1 MDSKKDQRLELS
13 VSSEATHLR
22 MELSKEVLEDLSP
35 MVPLSHTVL
44 QHLMV
49 NHMVHPSPMEL
60 PSLMVLPHLT
70 VNHMAHPLPMVLLLT
85 DNHTVLLSLME
96 PLSHMV
102 LLNPTVPLNLTDNS
116 HIELLSHM
124 ETPTS
129 HNSFVSPDMGLL
141 NLAMVLPV
149 ALLRADRVLLT
160 VAKVHP
166 VALLKVAKVHP
177 VALLKVAKVLPMALL
192 SKDMVRVSKSP
203 CKDSI
208 SQASLSQ
215 EKLQALTRE

>member
-1 MDSKKDQRLELS
+1 
-13 VSSEATHLR
+13 
-22 MELSKEVLEDLSP
+22 
-35 MVPLSHTVL
+35 
-44 QHLMV
+44 MV

-85 DNHTVLLSLME
+85 DNHTVLLSPMV
-96 PLSHMV
+96 PLSHTV
-102 LLNPTVPLNLTDNS
+102 LHTLTDNS

-177 VALLKVAKVLPMALL
+177 VALLKVAKVHPVALL
-192 SKDMVRVSKSP
+192 SKDMVRVSK
-203 CKDSI
+203 
-208 SQASLSQ
+208 
-215 EKLQALTRE
+215 